1 MKRFTGL
8 LSAATVAVGLA
19 LAAAPAMAQQPQL
32 PPMPKV
38 NKQST
43 PAAIGYA
50 KQILEM
56 KNVAV
61 MYAGAVPG
69 IIEKTKTGLLQQYLN
84 YQKDLDECAVVIAK
98 NMAGSEK
105 EIGEGMAQIYAAEF
119 TEQELKDLVAFYK
132 TPLGQKLLT
141 AEPTAINGSLQYMQ
155 QWAQQFGVIVNN
167 QFKAEMKKR
176 GKDI

>member
-1 MKRFTGL
+1 MKRFSGL
-8 LSAATVAVGLA
+8 LSAATLAVGLA
-19 LAAAPAMAQQPQL
+19 LATAPAMAQQPQL

-38 NKQST
+38 KQST

-50 KQILEM
+50 KEILAM

-61 MYAGAVPG
+61 MYNGAVPG

-84 YQKDLDECAVVIAK
+84 YQKDLDEVAVVVAK
-98 NMAGSEK
+98 QFGGTEK

-119 TEQELKDLVAFYK
+119 TEQELKDLVTFYK

-141 AEPTAINGSLQYMQ
+141 AEPVAINGSLQYMQ
-155 QWAQQFGVIVNN
+155 QWAQQFGVIVNG

>member
-1 MKRFTGL
+1 MKRFSGL
-8 LSAATVAVGLA
+8 LSAAALAAGLA
-19 LAAAPAMAQQPQL
+19 LAAAPAMAQQQL

-38 NKQST
+38 KQST
-43 PAAIGYA
+43 PAAIAAA
-50 KQILEM
+50 KEILAM

-61 MYAGAVPG
+61 MYSGAVPG

-84 YQKDLDECAVVIAK
+84 YQKDLDEVAVIVAK
-98 NMAGSEK
+98 QFAGSEK
-105 EIGEGMAQIYAAEF
+105 EIGDGMAQIYAAEF
-119 TEQELKDLVAFYK
+119 TEQELKDLVTFYK

-155 QWAQQFGVIVNN
+155 QWAQQFGVIVNG

>member
-1 MKRFTGL
+1 MKRFSGL
-8 LSAATVAVGLA
+8 LSAAALAGGLA
-19 LAAAPAMAQQPQL
+19 LAAAPAMAQQQL

-38 NKQST
+38 KQST

-50 KQILEM
+50 KEILTM

-84 YQKDLDECAVVIAK
+84 YQKDLDEVALVVAK
-98 NMAGSEK
+98 QFAGSEK
-105 EIGEGMAQIYAAEF
+105 EIGDGMAQIYAAEF
-119 TEQELKDLVAFYK
+119 SEQELKDLVTFYK
-132 TPLGQKLLT
+132 TPLGQKLLI

-155 QWAQQFGVIVNN
+155 QWAQQFGVIVNG
-167 QFKAEMKKR
+167 QFKTEMKKR

>member
-1 MKRFTGL
+1 MKRFSGL
-8 LSAATVAVGLA
+8 LSAVALAAGLA
-19 LAAAPAMAQQPQL
+19 LAAAPAMAQQQL

-38 NKQST
+38 KQST
-43 PAAIGYA
+43 PAAVAAA
-50 KQILEM
+50 KEILTM

-61 MYAGAVPG
+61 MYSGAVPG

-84 YQKDLDECAVVIAK
+84 YQKDLDEVAVIVAK
-98 NMAGSEK
+98 QFAGGEK
-105 EIGEGMAQIYAAEF
+105 EIGDGMAQIYAAEF
-119 TEQELKDLVAFYK
+119 TEQELKDLVTFYK

-155 QWAQQFGVIVNN
+155 QWAQQFGVIVNG

>member
-1 MKRFTGL
+1 MKRFSGL
-8 LSAATVAVGLA
+8 LSAVALAAGLA
-19 LAAAPAMAQQPQL
+19 LAAAPAMAQQQL

-38 NKQST
+38 KQST

-50 KQILEM
+50 KEILTM

-61 MYAGAVPG
+61 MYSGAVPG

-84 YQKDLDECAVVIAK
+84 YQKDLDEVALVVAK
-98 NMAGSEK
+98 QFAGGEK

-119 TEQELKDLVAFYK
+119 TEQELKDLVMFYK

-155 QWAQQFGVIVNN
+155 QWAQQFGVIVNG

>member
-1 MKRFTGL
+1 MKRFSGL
-8 LSAATVAVGLA
+8 LSAAALAAGLA
-19 LAAAPAMAQQPQL
+19 LAAAPAMAQQQL

-38 NKQST
+38 KQST
-43 PAAIGYA
+43 PAAIAAA
-50 KQILEM
+50 KEILTM

-61 MYAGAVPG
+61 MYSGAVPG

-84 YQKDLDECAVVIAK
+84 YQKDLDEVAVIVAK
-98 NMAGSEK
+98 QFAGGEK
-105 EIGEGMAQIYAAEF
+105 EIGDGMAQIYAAEF
-119 TEQELKDLVAFYK
+119 TEQELKDLVTFYK

-155 QWAQQFGVIVNN
+155 QWAQQFGVIVNG

>member
-1 MKRFTGL
+1 MKRFSGL
-8 LSAATVAVGLA
+8 LSAVALAAGLA
-19 LAAAPAMAQQPQL
+19 LAAAPAMAQQQL

-38 NKQST
+38 KQST

-50 KQILEM
+50 KEILTM

-61 MYAGAVPG
+61 MYSGAVPG
-69 IIEKTKTGLLQQYLN
+69 IIEKTKTGLLQQFLN
-84 YQKDLDECAVVIAK
+84 YQKDLDEVALVVAK
-98 NMAGSEK
+98 QFAGSEK
-105 EIGEGMAQIYAAEF
+105 EIGDGMAQIYASEF
-119 TEQELKDLVAFYK
+119 TEQELKDLVTFYK

-155 QWAQQFGVIVNN
+155 QWAQQFGVIVNG
-167 QFKAEMKKR
+167 QFKTEMKKR

>member
-1 MKRFTGL
+1 MKRFSGL
-8 LSAATVAVGLA
+8 LSAVALSTGLA
-19 LAAAPAMAQQPQL
+19 FAAAPAMAQQP
-32 PPMPKV
+32 PAAPSV
-38 NKQST
+38 KQST

-50 KQILEM
+50 KEILAM
-56 KNVAV
+56 KNVQV

-84 YQKDLDECAVVIAK
+84 YQKDLNEVALVIAK
-98 NMAGSEK
+98 NLAGSEK
-105 EIGEGMAQIYAAEF
+105 EIGEGMAQLYAAEF
-119 TEQELKDLVAFYK
+119 TEQELKDLVIFYK

-141 AEPTAINGSLQYMQ
+141 SEPKAINDSLRYMQ
-155 QWAQQFGVIVNN
+155 EWAQQFGVIVNA

>member
-1 MKRFTGL
+1 MKRFSGL
-8 LSAATVAVGLA
+8 LSAAALAARLA
-19 LAAAPAMAQQPQL
+19 LAAAPAMAQQQL

-38 NKQST
+38 KQST

-50 KQILEM
+50 KEILTM

-84 YQKDLDECAVVIAK
+84 YQKDLDEVALVVAK
-98 NMAGSEK
+98 QFAGSEK
-105 EIGEGMAQIYAAEF
+105 EIGDGMAQIYAAEF
-119 TEQELKDLVAFYK
+119 SEQELKDLVTFYK
-132 TPLGQKLLT
+132 TPLGQKLLI

-155 QWAQQFGVIVNN
+155 QWAQQFGVIVNG
-167 QFKAEMKKR
+167 QFKTEMKKR

>member
-1 MKRFTGL
+1 MKRFSGL
-8 LSAATVAVGLA
+8 LSAAALAAGLA
-19 LAAAPAMAQQPQL
+19 LAAAPAMAQQQL

-38 NKQST
+38 KQST

-50 KQILEM
+50 KEILTM

-84 YQKDLDECAVVIAK
+84 YQKDLDEVALVVAK
-98 NMAGSEK
+98 QFAGSEK
-105 EIGEGMAQIYAAEF
+105 EIGDGMAQIYAAEF
-119 TEQELKDLVAFYK
+119 SEQELKDLVTFYK
-132 TPLGQKLLT
+132 TPLGQKLLI

-155 QWAQQFGVIVNN
+155 QWAQQFGVIVNG
-167 QFKAEMKKR
+167 QFKTEMKKR

>member
-1 MKRFTGL
+1 MKRFSGL
-8 LSAATVAVGLA
+8 LSAAALAAGLA
-19 LAAAPAMAQQPQL
+19 LAAAPAMAQQQL

-38 NKQST
+38 KQST

-50 KQILEM
+50 KEILTM

-84 YQKDLDECAVVIAK
+84 YQKDLDEVALVVAK
-98 NMAGSEK
+98 QFAGSEK
-105 EIGEGMAQIYAAEF
+105 EIGDGMAQIYAAEF
-119 TEQELKDLVAFYK
+119 TEQELKDLVTFYK
-132 TPLGQKLLT
+132 TPLGQKLLI

-155 QWAQQFGVIVNN
+155 QWAQQFGVIVNG
-167 QFKAEMKKR
+167 QFKTEMKKR